1 MIIVLFL
8 AGALFSII
16 SLKYFSFPYIWIS
29 FYLLMSFGF
38 LTLVTKKIVQKSIW
52 FNLAFIAF
60 FLGALEVS
68 SFYSINNAEN
78 NSRYEGEYTQDYSTS
93 NEILGYAPNKSKT
106 VTSRKYMGQ
115 RLLYN
120 VSYTINDL
128 GLRNSS
134 SSEPLYKDQCILF
147 FGDSFTFGEGVNDF
161 ETLPYI
167 VQKLSKYPV
176 YNFGFHGYGAH
187 QMLSAI
193 EHGMVKDI
201 INCKPRIVIY
211 QAALF
216 QVSRSA
222 GYSWWNKHGPRYI
235 LLPDGS
241 IKYDGHFDDGN
252 WIQNKA
258 RAQLAKSF
266 TYKKYLIYKLG
277 KINEKDLKLFIE
289 IISQSQKLL
298 KEQYPIIEFHVIY
311 WDDKTTKFN
320 NFFIDALKNKG
331 LHIHLISQILPDYL
345 SNKSRYLLSKY
356 DNHPNYIA
364 YQDIAQYVV
373 DKIIQKK

>member
-1 MIIVLFL
+1 MIIILFIT
-8 AGALFSII
+8 GILFSIS
-16 SLKYFSFPYIWIS
+16 SLKYLPLPFIWIYLYFAIS
-29 FYLLMSFGF
+29 FVYF
-38 LTLVTKKIVQKSIW
+38 TLATKTMVQKSIW

-60 FLGALEVS
+60 SLGALEVY
-68 SFYSINNAEN
+68 SFYSLNNPEN
-78 NSRYEGEYTQDYSTS
+78 NPRFEGEYTQDYSTS

-106 VTSRKYMGQ
+106 VTSREYLGK
-115 RLLYN
+115 RLIYD
-120 VSYTINDL
+120 VTYTINDL

-134 SSEPLYKDQCILF
+134 SSELLHKDQCILF

-201 INCKPRIVIY
+201 INCNPRIVIY

-216 QVSRSA
+216 QVTRSA

-277 KINEKDLKLFIE
+277 KLNEKDLRLFIE

-331 LHIHLISQILPDYL
+331 IHIHLISQILPDYL
-345 SNKSRYLLSKY
+345 SNKSQYLLSKY

-364 YQDIAQYVV
+364 YQKIAQYVL

>member
-1 MIIVLFL
+1 MLF
-8 AGALFSII
+8 I
-16 SLKYFSFPYIWIS
+16 
-29 FYLLMSFGF
+29 
-38 LTLVTKKIVQKSIW
+38 
-52 FNLAFIAF
+52 
-60 FLGALEVS
+60 
-68 SFYSINNAEN
+68 
-78 NSRYEGEYTQDYSTS
+78 R
-93 NEILGYAPNKSKT
+93 
-106 VTSRKYMGQ
+106 
-115 RLLYN
+115 
-120 VSYTINDL
+120 
-128 GLRNSS
+128 
-134 SSEPLYKDQCILF
+134 
-147 FGDSFTFGEGVNDF
+147 
-161 ETLPYI
+161 
-167 VQKLSKYPV
+167 
-176 YNFGFHGYGAH
+176 
-187 QMLSAI
+187 
-193 EHGMVKDI
+193 
-201 INCKPRIVIY
+201 
-211 QAALF
+211 
-216 QVSRSA
+216 
-222 GYSWWNKHGPRYI
+222 PRYSRFRGQQDIHGGINTVPDHI

-277 KINEKDLKLFIE
+277 KKNEKDLKLFIE

-331 LHIHLISQILPDYL
+331 IHIHLISQILPDYL

>member
-1 MIIVLFL
+1 M
-8 AGALFSII
+8 
-16 SLKYFSFPYIWIS
+16 
-29 FYLLMSFGF
+29 
-38 LTLVTKKIVQKSIW
+38 
-52 FNLAFIAF
+52 
-60 FLGALEVS
+60 
-68 SFYSINNAEN
+68 
-78 NSRYEGEYTQDYSTS
+78 
-93 NEILGYAPNKSKT
+93 
-106 VTSRKYMGQ
+106 
-115 RLLYN
+115 
-120 VSYTINDL
+120 

-134 SSEPLYKDQCILF
+134 SSEPLQKDQCILF

-193 EHGMVKDI
+193 EHGMVKNI

-222 GYSWWNKHGPRYI
+222 GYSWWNKHGPKYI

-252 WIQNKA
+252 WIQIKA

-266 TYKKYLIYKLG
+266 AYKKYLIYKLRQ
-277 KINEKDLKLFIE
+277 INKNDLNLFIE
-289 IISQSQKLL
+289 IIGQSQKLL
-298 KEQYPIIEFHVIY
+298 KEQYPDMEFHVIY
-311 WDDKTTKFN
+311 WNNKTDKFN
-320 NFFIDALKNKG
+320 NLFIEDLKNKG
-331 LHIHLISQILPDYL
+331 IHVHLISQILPDY
-345 SNKSRYLLSKY
+345 STSKSRYLLCKY
-356 DNHPNYIA
+356 DSHPNYIA
-364 YQDIAQYVV
+364 YQYIAQYVV
-373 DKIIQKK
+373 NRIIWK

>member
-1 MIIVLFL
+1 MIIILFIT
-8 AGALFSII
+8 GILFSII
-16 SLKYFSFPYIWIS
+16 SLKYLPYPFIWIYLCWTIS
-29 FYLLMSFGF
+29 FLYLTFN
-38 LTLVTKKIVQKSIW
+38 TKKMAQKSIW

-60 FLGALEVS
+60 FLGVLEVY
-68 SFYSINNAEN
+68 SFYSLNNPEN
-78 NSRYEGEYTQDYSTS
+78 NPRFEGEYTQDYSAPDD
-93 NEILGYAPNKSKT
+93 ILGYAPHKNKT
-106 VTSRKYMGQ
+106 VSSREYLGK

-120 VSYTINDL
+120 VTYTINDL
-128 GLRNSS
+128 GLRDSTSS
-134 SSEPLYKDQCILF
+134 KPLHQDQCVLF

-161 ETLPYI
+161 ETLPYT

-201 INCKPRIVIY
+201 INCEPRIVIY

-216 QVSRSA
+216 QVTRSA

-241 IKYDGHFDDGN
+241 IKYYGHFDDGN
-252 WIQNKA
+252 WFQNKA

-277 KINEKDLKLFIE
+277 RINKKDLKLFIE
-289 IISQSQKLL
+289 IIGQSQKLL
-298 KEQYPIIEFHVIY
+298 KEQYPKMEFHVIY
-311 WDDKTTKFN
+311 WDDKTDRFN

-331 LHIHLISQILPDYL
+331 IPVHLVSQILPDYPG
-345 SNKSRYLLSKY
+345 NPSRYLLSQY
-356 DNHPNYIA
+356 DKHPNVIA

-373 DKIIQKK
+373 DKIVQK